1 DRCDARRPRPRG
13 AVRDGG
19 VRREAAPALR
29 GVPGRV
35 GRGAAGAGGGH
46 LLSEVAAMKRALL
59 GVAVSGLAALA
70 LLPGCSRGELSG
82 PPELRVGRD
91 ECGECGVII
100 SEDRCSSAIL
110 VERGGRREHVLF
122 DDIGCMLDYERG
134 RAGEFAAVDAFVH
147 DHPTRAWVR
156 AADAHFLF
164 ADRDLLPTPM
174 GSGIVAY
181 AERAA

>member
-1 DRCDARRPRPRG
+1 
-13 AVRDGG
+13 
-19 VRREAAPALR
+19 
-29 GVPGRV
+29 
-35 GRGAAGAGGGH
+35 
-46 LLSEVAAMKRALL
+46 MKRALL

-91 ECGECGVII
+91 ECGECGMII

-181 AERAA
+181 AERAAAEARRGEVGGEILDYQRLGEARRDWMWARYGRPAGAP